1 MTFLPSGPPP
11 AEDSED
17 FTEEEV
23 KRSTPTTSEK
33 ELAKALALELAPGH
47 ASIGKQDARFALKKH
62 ELRRRNGHLYTRVTL
77 GCPGEPDKVL
87 TFQIDWLQRGQEY
100 ESV

>member
-1 MTFLPSGPPP
+1 MSFLPPGPPP

-17 FTEEEV
+17 FTDEEANAAVATATE
-23 KRSTPTTSEK
+23 S
-33 ELAKALALELAPGH
+33 ELARLLALELSPGH
-47 ASIGKQDARFALKKH
+47 ASVGKQDARFALKKH
-62 ELRRRNGHLYTRVTL
+62 ELRRRNGHLFTRVHL

-87 TFQIDWLQRGQEY
+87 VFKIDWLQRGQEY